1 MTSSPCAEPKDA
13 IGAQGERRRRL
24 PAQPRGLGRPRPPLS
39 LTKGDQS
46 RLVVVNTGRH
56 GDNADPSFA
65 SSQDL
70 DAIEAEL
77 SEAGVNHEV
86 RQFTT
91 PISAAE
97 AIIQTAAEVDADL
110 VVIGLRRRSPVG
122 KVITGSTAQAVL
134 MDARCPVLSVKPGQ
148 QPLPLQP

>member
-1 MTSSPCAEPKDA
+1 VN
-13 IGAQGERRRRL
+13 IVVGYL
-24 PAQPRGLGRPRPPLS
+24 PNREGSAALDHALS
-39 LTKGDQS
+39 LAKRDGS
-46 RLVVVNTGRH
+46 RLIVVNTGRH

-77 SEAGVNHEV
+77 TEAGVDHEV
-86 RQFTT
+86 RQVTT

-110 VVIGLRRRSPVG
+110 VVIGLRRRRPVG
-122 KVITGSTAQAVL
+122 KLITGSTAQAVL
-134 MDARCPVLSVKPGQ
+134 LDASCPVLSVKPGQ
-148 QPLPLQP
+148 QPLPLLPR

>member
-1 MTSSPCAEPKDA
+1 MN
-13 IGAQGERRRRL
+13 IVVGYL
-24 PAQPRGLGRPRPPLS
+24 PSREGSAALDHALS
-39 LTKGDQS
+39 FAKRDES
-46 RLVVVNTGRH
+46 RLIVVNTGRH

-77 SEAGVNHEV
+77 TEARVNHEI
-86 RQFTT
+86 RQVTT

-97 AIIQTAAEVDADL
+97 AIIQAAAEVNADL

-122 KVITGSTAQAVL
+122 KLITGSTAQAVL
-134 MDARCPVLSVKPGQ
+134 LDASCPVLAVKPGQ
-148 QPLPLQP
+148 QPLILLPL

>member
-1 MTSSPCAEPKDA
+1 VN
-13 IGAQGERRRRL
+13 IVVGYL
-24 PAQPRGLGRPRPPLS
+24 PSREGSAALEHALS
-39 LTKGDQS
+39 LAKRDDG
-46 RLVVVNTGRH
+46 RLYVVNTGRN
-56 GDNADPSFA
+56 GDNSDPSFA

-77 SEAGVNHEV
+77 TEAGVDHEV
-86 RQFTT
+86 RQVTT

-97 AIIQTAAEVDADL
+97 AIIETAAEVDAHL

-134 MDARCPVLSVKPGQ
+134 MDASCPVLSVKPGQ
-148 QPLPLQP
+148 QHLDLGQL